1 MIARSPNLSSSRSWA
16 RGRGQAFIAERVLGV
31 PAWVLLIQIFIG
43 LGWIRAAAEKLID
56 PAWWNGFDLTI
67 FLASQSPRT
76 LGWYAPLADHVIA
89 PNVVWFAAIVVVLQL
104 AVGVSLLSGRA
115 IGYALVIGMFMN
127 LNFLAAGSV
136 NPSVFYLVS
145 QGAVALWLVEKAAPN
160 KRLPIAL
167 SAIAIMGY
175 VLAAM
180 SLPLIRT
187 LHPARVI
194 EDPAIMT
201 VLMGILTVIG
211 CEMAHRSIKDG
222 EGLPILNW
230 FFRKKKPALDQK
242 LDPYSI

>member
-16 RGRGQAFIAERVLGV
+16 RGRGQTFIAERVLGL

-43 LGWIRAAAEKLID
+43 LGWVRAAVEKLID
-56 PAWWNGFDLTI
+56 VAWWNGFDLTI
-67 FLASQSPRT
+67 FLAAQSSRT
-76 LGWYAPLADHVIA
+76 LGWYTPFADNVVA

-115 IGYALVIGMFMN
+115 VGIGLMIGMFMN

-136 NPSVFYLVS
+136 NPSVFYLIS
-145 QGAVALWLVEKAAPN
+145 QGAVALWLAEKALPG
-160 KRLPIAL
+160 KRVPLAL
-167 SAIAIMGY
+167 SVIAVMGY
-175 VLAAM
+175 ILAAM

-194 EDPAIMT
+194 EDPAIMM
-201 VLMGILTVIG
+201 VLMGLLAVVG
-211 CEMAHRSIKDG
+211 CEMAHRRIKDG

-230 FFRKKKPALDQK
+230 FLRKKKPDLGQK
-242 LDPYSI
+242 LDPYRV